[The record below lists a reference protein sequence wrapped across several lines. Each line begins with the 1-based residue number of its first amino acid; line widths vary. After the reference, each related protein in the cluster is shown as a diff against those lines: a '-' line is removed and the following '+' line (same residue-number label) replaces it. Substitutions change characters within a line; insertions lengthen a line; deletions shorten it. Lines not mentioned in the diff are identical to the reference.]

1 MSSNII
7 QFPPALSKP
16 RSDSRD
22 LSPVALAM
30 SGLYD
35 LEPGAPLNLDPA
47 VVIRTTLRF
56 AARRGRRMTNIPE
69 FIRSQLLHL
78 CEAGDPTSLLVR
90 DWLLG
95 KGPLAETDVYPINP
109 PATHQDGEGRA

>member
-1 MSSNII
+1 LSSNII
-7 QFPPALSKP
+7 QFPSALRNP
-16 RSDSRD
+16 GSDHND

-30 SGLYD
+30 SGFYE

-56 AARRGRRMTNIPE
+56 AARKGRCMANIPE
-69 FIRSQLLHL
+69 FIRSQLLLL
-78 CEAGDPTSLLVR
+78 CEAGDPTSILVR

-95 KGPLAETDVYPINP
+95 KGPFAEGVVSSSNQSI
-109 PATHQDGEGRA
+109 AHEDGEGRA

>member
-1 MSSNII
+1 LSSNII

-56 AARRGRRMTNIPE
+56 AARRGRRMTSIPE
-69 FIRSQLLHL
+69 FILSQLLLL
-78 CEAGDPTSLLVR
+78 CEAGDLTSILVR

-95 KGPLAETDVYPINP
+95 KGPFAEGVVSSSNQSI
-109 PATHQDGEGRA
+109 AHEDGEGRA